1 MKKIILL
8 FILFSVVTFTMAQ
21 RKPEPKP
28 APTPMVKKPAGPSPY
43 VLKKDYDSLST
54 NLRNQIKSLQGSLGS
69 IRGTIGNKDEEIE
82 ALVLQM
88 QQVEE
93 VLNSTNFKIALT
105 SDSLNKT
112 RTSIEEVQK
121 ESNEGMLALNEQV
134 KGLKSQLMLL
144 WVLAIA
150 GLGLAAFSWINSR
163 KQIKSLG
170 DLQQVKFAAIERNL
184 IDSKTGMEEQIKN
197 FETKLAAESRNAQ
210 HYTERQS
217 AVLQENL
224 QNMNDFVNGLKDDLL
239 ALSNTVESIHKK

>member
-105 SDSLNKT
+105 SDSLNK
-112 RTSIEEVQK
+112 
-121 ESNEGMLALNEQV
+121 
-134 KGLKSQLMLL
+134 
-144 WVLAIA
+144 
-150 GLGLAAFSWINSR
+150 
-163 KQIKSLG
+163 
-170 DLQQVKFAAIERNL
+170 
-184 IDSKTGMEEQIKN
+184 
-197 FETKLAAESRNAQ
+197 
-210 HYTERQS
+210 
-217 AVLQENL
+217 
-224 QNMNDFVNGLKDDLL
+224 
-239 ALSNTVESIHKK
+239 